1 MTDGLWDSELTGV
14 TPQASGGFGFEVG
27 SSVGKDKSMRD
38 NESIDWSL
46 MIGSPNA
53 DAHDKQLTFYI
64 PTVKK
69 HSRKWGH
76 V

>member
-1 MTDGLWDSELTGV
+1 MGCYGVVSRPGLRHKLLADL
-14 TPQASGGFGFEVG
+14 GFEVR
-27 SSVGKDKSMRD
+27 SFVGKDKSMRD

-46 MIGSPNA
+46 MIGSANA

-64 PTVKK
+64 STVKT

-76 V
+76 A